1 MRVVGPR
8 QVKHPFLRDRFERYG
23 KMRQARPAAGGRLP
37 FYPGVINMGPG
48 PMGPGGWGSYL
59 WRPAEGDS
67 TLPLAV
73 VFSSRLP
80 FSCHVFVNDAAAGAP
95 FSV

>member
-48 PMGPGGWGSYL
+48 PMGPGRWGSYL
-59 WRPAEGDS
+59 WRPAEGDAAILRCHWRSFLVNICHS
-67 TLPLAV
+67 TV
-73 VFSSRLP
+73 IF
-80 FSCHVFVNDAAAGAP
+80 
-95 FSV
+95 